1 MWPPSTLPGN
11 KLPPLVGGMAGG
23 WVWGSHGRRQRG
35 TAFDDKDNN
44 KKKCSVLFK
53 LFLWYWHGQTHAVL
67 RWQRFAHDAQVLRQK
82 DLSWHM
88 SLSSWTAE
96 LHEWHW
102 NAPLVAVI
110 ELPAIDWSGSPSLLM
125 TTLYSSAPWLVR
137 HWLWVSELFAVAAA
151 WQNTSMQFLGGL
163 LVRDGTVTHS
173 WNYWMASHCWQL
185 DDLLGTFRCLLRCGP
200 WPPFL
205 VSFHVPFDSP
215 GYEEAVFQE

>member
-1 MWPPSTLPGN
+1 MQEWHDSRREN
-11 KLPPLVGGMAGG
+11 KETAEAQSIFVESWCGHPQICPETNCHRWLGLWQGVGYGG
-23 WVWGSHGRRQRG
+23 VTDVVSEAQLLMTR
-35 TAFDDKDNN
+35 TTT

-125 TTLYSSAPWLVR
+125 TTSYSSAPWLVR

-173 WNYWMASHCWQL
+173 WNYWMASL
-185 DDLLGTFRCLLRCGP
+185 
-200 WPPFL
+200 
-205 VSFHVPFDSP
+205 
-215 GYEEAVFQE
+215 